1 VTYCQ
6 ECAIPAYLIQP
17 FTAQRQ
23 AFHDLIAGTL
33 VVRR

>member
-1 VTYCQ
+1 
-6 ECAIPAYLIQP
+6 LIQP